1 MHVYML
7 ITIFDIENIDTL
19 DVTYIKS
26 QCYAKDSAIH
36 FRNIRKVHSLYVEIL
51 VFLIEMN
58 EQSWEVEQN

>member
-1 MHVYML
+1 ML

-58 EQSWEVEQN
+58 EQS